1 MHFYLYPVLFFL
13 VVSSFGILLVLKFI
27 EILARMRGK
36 DMKSSQAF
44 NITELILLVVLLISV
59 ISFAI
64 NSVPVFFGR

>member
-13 VVSSFGILLVLKFI
+13 VVSSFGIL
-27 EILARMRGK
+27 ARMRGK

-44 NITELILLVVLLISV
+44 NIIELILLVVLLISV